1 MDTTPAYTGP
11 ERRRSNADRYEEIER
26 RFAEGADEMQRLR
39 EEIKGV
45 SNTVST
51 ILCDTKELVGLLN
64 NAKGAFRVLN
74 GIAALAKPITA
85 IVVLCTAIWG
95 AIFTFKHGGLK

>member
-1 MDTTPAYTGP
+1 MIDTTYTGP
-11 ERRRSNADRYEEIER
+11 ERRKSNADRLDEIER
-26 RFAEGADEMQRLR
+26 RFAQETQHLR
-39 EEIKGV
+39 DEIKGV
-45 SNTVST
+45 SDTVST

-95 AIFTFKHGGLK
+95 AIFTFKHGGTLK